1 MKRYRFLLFIF
12 PVVFFLAYYLWP
24 IDKDT
29 IKILFIGNSYT
40 YRNEMPTI
48 FENIA
53 ISKGKKVFVEACTL
67 GKATLA
73 IQSKRFA
80 VKNAISKEKWDV
92 VIIQGS
98 SRDFVKDSSIIVK
111 KTKPALEKIIKAV
124 QHNNPTT
131 KMLFYMTWGYRNG
144 FKPLDEL
151 NTFEKMSNLI
161 EKRYLGLYKTYD
173 IGVVPVGMVWKD
185 VRKKRDEVV
194 LYVKD
199 GAHPSLKG
207 SYLTACC
214 FYSAIFN
221 DSPVGSKYYSLLGPK
236 ICYFLQSISA
246 KNVLFHREKYGL
258 HKLDLIQHKKI

>member
-1 MKRYRFLLFIF
+1 MKKYRFLLFIL
-12 PVVFFLAYYLWP
+12 PVIFFFLYYFWP
-24 IDKDT
+24 IRKDT
-29 IKILFIGNSYT
+29 LKVLFIGNSYT
-40 YRNEMPTI
+40 YRNEMPSI
-48 FENIA
+48 FEEIA
-53 ISKGKKVFVEACTL
+53 ISKGKKVYVDDCTL

-124 QHNNPTT
+124 QKNNPST

-144 FKPLDEL
+144 FKPIDEV

-258 HKLDLIQHKKI
+258 HKLDLIQNKKL

>member
-1 MKRYRFLLFIF
+1 MKKYRFLLFIL
-12 PVVFFLAYYLWP
+12 PVIFFFLYYFWP
-24 IDKDT
+24 IRKDT
-29 IKILFIGNSYT
+29 LKVLFIGNSYT
-40 YRNEMPTI
+40 YRNEMPSI
-48 FENIA
+48 FEEIA
-53 ISKGKKVFVEACTL
+53 ISKGKKVYVDDCTL

-111 KTKPALEKIIKAV
+111 KTKPAIEKIIKAV
-124 QHNNPTT
+124 QKNNPST

-144 FKPLDEL
+144 FKPIDEV

-258 HKLDLIQHKKI
+258 HKLDLIQNKKL

>member
-1 MKRYRFLLFIF
+1 MKKYRFLLFIL
-12 PVVFFLAYYLWP
+12 PVIFFFLYYFWP
-24 IDKDT
+24 IDKNT
-29 IKILFIGNSYT
+29 VKILFIGNSYT
-40 YRNEMPTI
+40 YRNDMPYI
-48 FENIA
+48 FEEIA
-53 ISKGKKVFVEACTL
+53 LSKGKKVYVEDCTL

-80 VKNAISKEKWDV
+80 VKNAISSENWDV

-98 SRDFVKDSSIIVK
+98 SRDFVKDSSIILK
-111 KTKPALEKIIKAV
+111 KTKPALEKIISAV
-124 QHNNPTT
+124 QKNNPTT

-144 FKPLDEL
+144 FKPIDEV
-151 NTFEKMSNLI
+151 NTFEKMSNVI
-161 EKRYLGLYKTYD
+161 EQRYLSLYKTYN

-221 DSPVGSKYYSLLGPK
+221 DSPVGSNYYSLLGPK

-246 KNVLFHREKYGL
+246 KNVLYHREKYGL
-258 HKLDLIQHKKI
+258 HKLNIIQKKKL

>member
-1 MKRYRFLLFIF
+1 MKKYRFLLFIL
-12 PVVFFLAYYLWP
+12 PVIFFFLYYFWP
-24 IDKDT
+24 IRKDT
-29 IKILFIGNSYT
+29 LKVLFIGNSYT
-40 YRNEMPTI
+40 YRNEMPSI
-48 FENIA
+48 FEEIA
-53 ISKGKKVFVEACTL
+53 ISKGKKVYVDDCTL

-80 VKNAISKEKWDV
+80 LKNAISKEKWDV

-124 QHNNPTT
+124 QKNNPST

-144 FKPLDEL
+144 FKPIDEV

-258 HKLDLIQHKKI
+258 HKLDLIQNKKL

>member
-1 MKRYRFLLFIF
+1 MKKYRFLLFIL
-12 PVVFFLAYYLWP
+12 PVIFFFLYYFWP
-24 IDKDT
+24 IGKDT
-29 IKILFIGNSYT
+29 LKVLFIGNSYT
-40 YRNEMPTI
+40 YRNEMPSI
-48 FENIA
+48 FEEIA
-53 ISKGKKVFVEACTL
+53 ISKGKKVYVDDCTL

-124 QHNNPTT
+124 QKNNPST

-144 FKPLDEL
+144 FKPIDEV

-258 HKLDLIQHKKI
+258 HKLDLIQNKKP